1 MSFFSGLFSDRQQSP
16 AEPSAAGELFNSAN
30 FRSTATPS
38 ASPAAGPSTQS
49 SNGTVPDANLNA
61 PPTAPAPSALD
72 TFSAA
77 YDPSKLHPLAG
88 LGDNLDFLQLEE
100 DKLTDVHGAQSVLP
114 SRGWTDD
121 LCVGTG
127 TTYLSGLAVGGMW
140 GFREGLARPLGNNA
154 SFKLRLN
161 SVLNGC
167 TRRGSFLGNSLGV
180 LAIFYNI
187 ANSSMDAF
195 RGKHDA
201 LNSMA
206 AGAISGALYKS
217 TAGLRPAMVGAGLM
231 TAAAGGWSYFKTAV

>member
-38 ASPAAGPSTQS
+38 ASPAAGPSTPS
-49 SNGTVPDANLNA
+49 STGTLPDANANANA
-61 PPTAPAPSALD
+61 PPTTPAPSALD

-127 TTYLSGLAVGGMW
+127 TTYLSGERSDSNS
-140 GFREGLARPLGNNA
+140 GFYL
-154 SFKLRLN
+154 
-161 SVLNGC
+161 
-167 TRRGSFLGNSLGV
+167 SL
-180 LAIFYNI
+180 
-187 ANSSMDAF
+187 
-195 RGKHDA
+195 
-201 LNSMA
+201 
-206 AGAISGALYKS
+206 KS
-217 TAGLRPAMVGAGLM
+217 TAPAAIVRSLPLRSLPKLFFLTVIVQVSRLEACGDSGRVSPDLSATMHRSSSA
-231 TAAAGGWSYFKTAV
+231 

>member
-1 MSFFSGLFSDRQQSP
+1 
-16 AEPSAAGELFNSAN
+16 
-30 FRSTATPS
+30 
-38 ASPAAGPSTQS
+38 
-49 SNGTVPDANLNA
+49 
-61 PPTAPAPSALD
+61 
-72 TFSAA
+72 
-77 YDPSKLHPLAG
+77 
-88 LGDNLDFLQLEE
+88 
-100 DKLTDVHGAQSVLP
+100 
-114 SRGWTDD
+114 
-121 LCVGTG
+121 
-127 TTYLSGLAVGGMW
+127 MW

-217 TAGLRPAMVGAGLM
+217 TGELAQMLVLAPAPALAPAMVPCWRVGCDMAQSAFRVHAELM
-231 TAAAGGWSYFKTAV
+231 RMLQPAFAQLWLVRVS

>member
-1 MSFFSGLFSDRQQSP
+1 
-16 AEPSAAGELFNSAN
+16 
-30 FRSTATPS
+30 
-38 ASPAAGPSTQS
+38 
-49 SNGTVPDANLNA
+49 
-61 PPTAPAPSALD
+61 
-72 TFSAA
+72 
-77 YDPSKLHPLAG
+77 
-88 LGDNLDFLQLEE
+88 
-100 DKLTDVHGAQSVLP
+100 
-114 SRGWTDD
+114 
-121 LCVGTG
+121 
-127 TTYLSGLAVGGMW
+127 MW

-217 TAGLRPAMVGAGLM
+217 TCELGLCFWL
-231 TAAAGGWSYFKTAV
+231 